1 MNVEHVKAQLE
12 IILDTPFRSSHIPIQ
27 DWPKKTEVRNQ
38 RNRAGELADWME
50 EGGTIY
56 FRLNVDGGQ
65 VRILSAEAALI
76 TESERKLV
84 VLVIDALRTA
94 DKSVIR
100 NVNSDD
106 EHMALSIRDWIEEQL
121 RDNSLLG
128 SEPPESLSGLS
139 ALYARK
145 IPLLLYCEYA
155 NNNNV
160 NYSELKKL
168 LDSFFDVEVLL
179 LPLLDKEWLIL
190 GPESLIMTDR
200 EDELLEEE
208 SVEDALA
215 SLCSGLHTMMS
226 SEWVGDYHVSSYYPM
241 VPAQSLPS
249 VVRKLREAI
258 NIGRM
263 QRDGQYIHLPWQLY
277 LDQLLAPIPLADKL
291 TFIEQI
297 FKRVDPFLDAETT
310 QTLESF
316 FELDCNVSETAKKLF
331 IHRNTLLYRLD
342 KFKQET
348 GLDVRSFKQAIHV
361 KLALQLYKVTKRK

>member
-1 MNVEHVKAQLE
+1 MNVDHVKAQLE
-12 IILDTPFRSSHIPIQ
+12 IILDTPFRNSQIPLQ
-27 DWPKKTEVRNQ
+27 DWPRQTGIRNK
-38 RNRAGELADWME
+38 RNRSGELVDWIE
-50 EGGTIY
+50 QGGNLC
-56 FRLNVDGGQ
+56 FRLYVDGSQ
-65 VRILSAEAALI
+65 VHVLSVAGALI

-84 VLVIDALRTA
+84 VLAIDTLRTA
-94 DKSVIR
+94 DRTLSR
-100 NVNSDD
+100 SVNSDD
-106 EHMALSIRDWIEEQL
+106 EYQASSIRDWIEEHL
-121 RDNSLLG
+121 RDSTLLG
-128 SEPPESLSGLS
+128 SEPPEPLSGIS
-139 ALYARK
+139 ALYAKK
-145 IPLLLYCEYA
+145 IPLLLYCEDA
-155 NNNNV
+155 NKNHV
-160 NYSELKKL
+160 NYNELKKL
-168 LDSFFDVEVLL
+168 LDSFFDIDVLL
-179 LPLLDKEWLIL
+179 IPLLDKEWLIL
-190 GPESLIMTDR
+190 GPESLITTDR
-200 EDELLEEE
+200 EEDLVEEE
-208 SVEDALA
+208 SIEDALA

-291 TFIEQI
+291 IFIEQI
-297 FKRVDPFLDAETT
+297 FKRVDPFMDAETT

-348 GLDVRSFKQAIHV
+348 GLDVRSFNQAIHV